1 MRPLNRPMFRYGGP
15 IKEGIM
21 QGMKDGGLSKQFNTG
36 LVGDERYPKTGG
48 REHHFAFL
56 APIAFNVARTALMP
70 LGRLAMQ
77 KALRSGLIRGP
88 GGTVRGGLGKF
99 RPETAADMA
108 NKLSFTP
115 NKVGQYFL
123 GSPEGKFLTGQG
135 GKISK
140 FAKKAVT
147 GTLRSP
153 TATALT
159 AATLTDIFPGGK
171 PFGPDKFLPNILGQR
186 FDEQGNKIPGTGLF
200 NPDTVAKGET
210 EGMKRVDTI
219 GAGEGSTG
227 GGVTDDPNKA
237 KQIQEDR
244 IEKTKK
250 RYYELMGLDKMKKD
264 AAYDSLIDAS
274 KIVQEEGADLK
285 GAVKSGALQN
295 RIIQAI
301 SKNLDKSADIKR
313 QIDAAILKG
322 EIQKD
327 IASADSV
334 DKDLKKARI
343 KQLERAEKNASASG
357 QIAAVKAEK
366 GIVTGG
372 TTAAILR
379 NEGIKYDTVIQDK
392 LVMDFLEDNPTKTEA
407 DYIASLGIQLPDGR
421 YVVGERL
428 VEKKG
433 NEVAFIV

>member
-1 MRPLNRPMFRYGGP
+1 MFKMGGP

-21 QGMKDGGLSKQFNTG
+21 KGMKEPQAVNT
-36 LVGDERYPKTGG
+36 VGSP
-48 REHHFAFL
+48 L
-56 APIAFNVARTALMP
+56 APTDSSGRQGYALPLIPLAFQAARFALAP

-77 KALRSGLIRGP
+77 KALRSGLVRGA
-88 GGTVRGGLGKF
+88 GNTVRGGLGRS
-99 RPETAADMA
+99 RPITAADMT

-115 NKVGQYFL
+115 NKFGRYFTQ
-123 GSPEGKFLTGQG
+123 SPEGKFLTGQG

-140 FAKKAVT
+140 FAKGAIK

-153 TATALT
+153 
-159 AATLTDIFPGGK
+159 AATLLTAGTFTDILPGGK
-171 PFGPDKFLPNILGQR
+171 PFGPDKLLPNILGQR
-186 FDEQGNKIPGTGLF
+186 FDAQGNKIPGTGLF
-200 NPDTVAKGET
+200 NPDKVAAGEG
-210 EGMKRVDTI
+210 EGLKRVDTI
-219 GAGEGSTG
+219 GAGEGTTG
-227 GGVTDDPNKA
+227 GSVVDDPKKKKEIDDA
-237 KQIQEDR
+237 R
-244 IEKTKK
+244 IEATKK

-274 KIVQEEGADLK
+274 NIVREEGADLK
-285 GAVKSGALQN
+285 GAIRSGNLQSK
-295 RIIQAI
+295 IINAI

-322 EIQKD
+322 EITKD
-327 IASADSV
+327 VAAADSV

-357 QIAAVKAEK
+357 QIAAVKADK
-366 GIVTGG
+366 GFVSGS

-379 NEGIKYDTVIQDK
+379 TDNIPYDRVLEDK
-392 LVMDFLEDNPTKTEA
+392 LITDFKEDNPTKDEV
-407 DYIASLGIQLPDGR
+407 DYIISLGTELPNGR